1 MPLGFIAFEP
11 EWQLDL
17 FAASPAFKNSP
28 VVFEVKRPFMRRD
41 AGAIMCCS
49 SVEMV
54 VIGGRSGGSG
64 SREMRRY
71 LIVLGVL
78 LGLVAAAS
86 TFELEHLASSPA
98 VIFLMPG
105 MLVAIVAAGN
115 VHVWPVWIAALGNFV
130 FYFLFIW
137 LAAAIWAKVGA
148 KFG

>member
-1 MPLGFIAFEP
+1 VA
-11 EWQLDL
+11 
-17 FAASPAFKNSP
+17 
-28 VVFEVKRPFMRRD
+28 
-41 AGAIMCCS
+41 
-49 SVEMV
+49 
-54 VIGGRSGGSG
+54 GSG

-71 LIVLGVL
+71 FIVLGVL

-98 VIFLMPG
+98 VILLMPG

-115 VHVWPVWIAALGNFV
+115 VHAWPVWIAALGNFV
-130 FYFLFIW
+130 FYFLLIW